1 MTLSITIPFVPHSL
15 KNGVRLGGGRM
26 RRSSQVVRDQQAMS
40 VLLTQ
45 AARAAGH
52 KGTLPLWPDDEVEV
66 TITRDVHAD
75 TCVVTFTRLGPRPRG
90 RTGRD
95 KDTQNLLDAVC
106 DAAEGIVYANDNQ
119 VGCVFARRVT
129 KAPEGAGSPETHR
142 VG

>member
-1 MTLSITIPFVPHSL
+1 MNAVRVMLPFVPHSL

-26 RRSSQVVRDQQAMS
+26 RRSSQVVREQQTMS
-40 VLLTQ
+40 ALLMQ

-66 TITRDVHAD
+66 TITRNVHDD
-75 TCVVTFTRLGPRPRG
+75 TCEVTFTRLGPRPKG

-119 VGCVFARRVT
+119 VGCVFARRTV
-129 KAPEGAGSPETHR
+129 
-142 VG
+142 